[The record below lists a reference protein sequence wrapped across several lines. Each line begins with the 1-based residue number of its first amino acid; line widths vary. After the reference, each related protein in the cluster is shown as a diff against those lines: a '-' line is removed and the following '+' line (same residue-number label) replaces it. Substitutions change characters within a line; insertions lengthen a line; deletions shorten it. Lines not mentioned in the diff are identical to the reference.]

1 MLRLVRRV
9 LQHHQTASASLCAQQ
24 YQAGH
29 VRLSGTSLS
38 TIVRSYSSAHW
49 QQLGHNGGSHRVALC
64 TAPDF
69 LAAIQ
74 QRPAPMNDTVPS
86 CSLELSRHGCYSKIK
101 GLVGRTNAAVNYLC
115 GYMGKFAFVLVLRL
129 MANHTTNP
137 HGAPATGRHTRI
149 GKIRGALRAVVSLQ
163 LVKSR
168 FPTVLLADGLTD
180 AEATLFITK
189 NVTVLPLGP
198 LPKGLTLPNGGLKKK
213 ALTFS
218 KLSVWGLTQFDKVVV
233 LDGDTVVRR
242 NVDHLL
248 AIPTPAAAM
257 DPKWASAGEFLHGMK
272 HIQRPS
278 LLPFN
283 SGVMVVRPDAL
294 VHAQMI
300 ELAGELWSYD
310 LGDQG
315 FLAAFFAN
323 KSIPVH
329 ELPRRYNLGDWC
341 KQADEIEQA
350 FIFHLFAGP
359 AA

>member
-1 MLRLVRRV
+1 MAPCWRR
-9 LQHHQTASASLCAQQ
+9 QSCP
-24 YQAGH
+24 
-29 VRLSGTSLS
+29 
-38 TIVRSYSSAHW
+38 
-49 QQLGHNGGSHRVALC
+49 
-64 TAPDF
+64 PDF

-101 GLVGRTNAAVNYLC
+101 GLVGRTNAAVNLLC
-115 GYMGKFAFVLVLRL
+115 GYMVPRDGCACLPCYTECRRSQLCPKDALSAVAPALPAVPRKGKFAFVLVLRL